1 MLEVKD
7 ARDAFLSSLCSF
19 ALPSKL
25 AEDADLDLPMSPASV
40 TSPSGAKPFQIDNS
54 FSPLFSLVVHCKFD

>member
-1 MLEVKD
+1 MVQGYQSFTQALGVLEVKE

-19 ALPSKL
+19 ALPSNM

-40 TSPSGAKPFQIDNS
+40 TSPSGAPS
-54 FSPLFSLVVHCKFD
+54 TTYTV